1 MREAQ
6 VDNQFVETYGLQLG
20 RWNLTQENVGGK
32 LIVFN
37 SMKGV
42 LDYDQRDFLYGCGI
56 LEEDE

>member
-1 MREAQ
+1 MREVQ
-6 VDNQFVETYGLQLG
+6 VDNQFVEIYGNQFE
-20 RWNLTQENVGGK
+20 RWNLDWKNIGGK

-56 LEEDE
+56 LEGDE